1 MANHKSAEKRMRQS
15 ERKRQRNVS
24 AKSHVKTR
32 VKAVLQAVEENNA
45 TLSKETLSTAVRV
58 ISKASS
64 RGIIHKNNAAR
75 KISRLTRKVNSLTSG
90 E

>member
-1 MANHKSAEKRMRQS
+1 MRQS